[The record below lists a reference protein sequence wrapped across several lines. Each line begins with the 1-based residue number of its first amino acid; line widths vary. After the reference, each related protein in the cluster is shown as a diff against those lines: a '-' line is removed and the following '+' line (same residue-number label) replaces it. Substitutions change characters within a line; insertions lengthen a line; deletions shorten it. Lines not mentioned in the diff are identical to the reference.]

1 MLMTRARYPTSGSLG
16 AIAAERHRRRGVV
29 DAGTP
34 GLTCRLSEGGN
45 PPRPQQCYD
54 SSEFRRGESKVE
66 PVTDL
71 S

>member
-34 GLTCRLSEGGN
+34 GLPCFWLDRSGTTLATRKLCPRLVG
-45 PPRPQQCYD
+45 
-54 SSEFRRGESKVE
+54 
-66 PVTDL
+66 
-71 S
+71 